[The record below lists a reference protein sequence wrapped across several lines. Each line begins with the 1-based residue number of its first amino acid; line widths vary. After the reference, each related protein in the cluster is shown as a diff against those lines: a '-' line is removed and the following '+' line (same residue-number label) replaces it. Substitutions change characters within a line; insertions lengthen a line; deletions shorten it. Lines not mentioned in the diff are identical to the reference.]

1 MKLYMT
7 PGSCS
12 TSIHIILEEL
22 DEGFEV
28 YIVNLLAG
36 DQFKPDYLAVN
47 PKSTIPALVRD
58 DGSTLTEIPAIAYW
72 LARTHPRAKLWPDT
86 PEREARALELMAYVV
101 DTIHCQGFARIFAT
115 KTFSP
120 NASDHPAIRKLGH
133 EIIQK
138 GFAILNSTIT
148 GGAYALGD
156 FTVADPVVFYV
167 VFWADKANIPV
178 PDRLAAH
185 YRRMLTRPAVRRVL
199 QEEGYNL
206 AALGVIEQGMKSGLD
221 RAGLLARSRS

>member
-1 MKLYMT
+1 MKFYMT

-12 TSIHIILEEL
+12 TSIHIILEEV
-22 DEGFEV
+22 DEVFEV

-72 LARTHPRAKLWPDT
+72 LAGTHPRAHLWPDT

-115 KTFSP
+115 KMFSP
-120 NASDHPAIRKLGH
+120 NTSDHPAIRKLGQD
-133 EIIQK
+133 IIQK
-138 GFAILNSTIT
+138 GFAILDRTIAD
-148 GGAYALGD
+148 GAYALGD
-156 FTVADPVVFYV
+156 FTVADPVIFYV
-167 VFWADKANIPV
+167 VFWAGKANIPV

-185 YRRMLTRPAVRRVL
+185 YRRMLARPAVCRIL

-206 AALGVIEQGMKSGLD
+206 AALGVMEQGRDSGLD
-221 RAGLLARSRS
+221 RAGLLARSHS